1 MPEIAPGR
9 YRHFKGNEYEVLGTA
24 LHSETREP
32 HVVYRPLSGDGGLWI
47 RPAAMFAET
56 VERDGAMVARFER
69 IISPGA
75 GPTPSA
81 LPGPG

>member
-32 HVVYRPLSGDGGLWI
+32 HVVYRPLYGDGGLWI

-81 LPGPG
+81 LPGPA